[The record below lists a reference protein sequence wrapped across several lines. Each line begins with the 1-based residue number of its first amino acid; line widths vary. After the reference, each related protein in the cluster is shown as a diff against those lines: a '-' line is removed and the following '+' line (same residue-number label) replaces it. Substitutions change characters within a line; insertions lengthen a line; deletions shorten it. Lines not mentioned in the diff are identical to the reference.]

1 MEIEKY
7 IIRYKIGNDIPIN
20 PAWIRDQIRA
30 ALVELQAKINKK
42 NLNGQHIIELQAPEG
57 WRN

>member
-1 MEIEKY
+1 MELEY
-7 IIRYKIGNDIPIN
+7 IIKYKIGNDIPIN

-30 ALVELQAKINKK
+30 ALVALQAKINKK

>member
-1 MEIEKY
+1 MEIDKY
-7 IIRYKIGNDIPIN
+7 IITNKIGNDIPIN

>member
-1 MEIEKY
+1 MELEY
-7 IIRYKIGNDIPIN
+7 IIKYKIGNDIPIN

-30 ALVELQAKINKK
+30 ALVELQTKINKK